1 MIVADI
7 KDNKDNS
14 MQETSKNYTSALITL
29 TSLFFMWGFMTVMND
44 VLIPHLKNIFQL
56 DYFRSMLV
64 QTAFFGAYFIGALLY
79 YLISSRSGDPINRIG
94 YKNGIIIGLIIS
106 ALGSTMFYPAT
117 ILNIYGVYLLALFIL
132 GLGFTVLQIAA
143 NPYVAILGSP
153 QTASS
158 RLNLAQGFNSLGTTL
173 GPLIGGTLIFTYF
186 AGTEAVKIPYL
197 VLAGFLIIL
206 AVIIKISKLPEF
218 VNEEK
223 IEKGKGALKFPHLT
237 LGMVAIFMYVGGEV
251 AVGSILINFF
261 GLENI
266 AGMSEDMAS
275 SFLSLYWGGLMVGR
289 FSGAIYLSDISNQF
303 KKFSYMVIAALT
315 AFLIIYISNY
325 IKTDMSFITML
336 PMLIFISVAFVLFL
350 YGKSIPSRTLYF
362 FASIVIILLLTT
374 VFTNGEVA
382 FWAVIG
388 IGIFNS
394 IMWSNI
400 FTLAI
405 DGLGKYTSQGSSLL
419 VMAILGGAVIPPLQG
434 AFADLMGVQF
444 SFIVPILC
452 YVYIFYYGISG
463 YKKGR

>member
-1 MIVADI
+1 
-7 KDNKDNS
+7 
-14 MQETSKNYTSALITL
+14 
-29 TSLFFMWGFMTVMND
+29 
-44 VLIPHLKNIFQL
+44 
-56 DYFRSMLV
+56 
-64 QTAFFGAYFIGALLY
+64 
-79 YLISSRSGDPINRIG
+79 
-94 YKNGIIIGLIIS
+94 
-106 ALGSTMFYPAT
+106 MF
-117 ILNIYGVYLLALFIL
+117 
-132 GLGFTVLQIAA
+132 
-143 NPYVAILGSP
+143 
-153 QTASS
+153 
-158 RLNLAQGFNSLGTTL
+158 
-173 GPLIGGTLIFTYF
+173 
-186 AGTEAVKIPYL
+186 KH
-197 VLAGFLIIL
+197 
-206 AVIIKISKLPEF
+206 K
-218 VNEEK
+218 NEEK

-336 PMLIFISVAFVLFL
+336 PMLIFIAAAFVLFL

>member
-1 MIVADI
+1 
-7 KDNKDNS
+7 
-14 MQETSKNYTSALITL
+14 MQEGSKNYTSALITL

-79 YLISSRSGDPINRIG
+79 YLISSRSGDPINKIG

-106 ALGSTMFYPAT
+106 AIGSAMFYPAT

-153 QTASS
+153 KTASS

-218 VNEEK
+218 ANKEK

-303 KKFSYMVIAALT
+303 KKFSYMVIAALA

-325 IKTDMSFITML
+325 IKTDMSFVTML
-336 PMLIFISVAFVLFL
+336 PMLIFIAVAFVLFL

-374 VFTNGEVA
+374 VFTKGEIA

-419 VMAILGGAVIPPLQG
+419 VMAILGGAVIPPIQG

>member
-1 MIVADI
+1 
-7 KDNKDNS
+7 
-14 MQETSKNYTSALITL
+14 MQEGSKNYTSALITL

-79 YLISSRSGDPINRIG
+79 YLISSRSGDPINKIG

-106 ALGSTMFYPAT
+106 AIGSAMFYPAT

-218 VNEEK
+218 ANKEK
-223 IEKGKGALKFPHLT
+223 IEKGKSALKFPHLT

-303 KKFSYMVIAALT
+303 KKFSYMVIAALA

-325 IKTDMSFITML
+325 IKTDMSFVTML
-336 PMLIFISVAFVLFL
+336 PMLIFIAVAFVLFL

-374 VFTNGEVA
+374 VFTKGEIA

-419 VMAILGGAVIPPLQG
+419 VMAILGGAVIPPIQG